1 MCILFCTFCRAQL
14 TLNNK
19 IINIKY
25 VLDYIKNDFFFKFTF
40 YLLKINFNQ
49 TLHATYIKHA
59 RLGNIVFI
67 K

>member
-1 MCILFCTFCRAQL
+1 MI
-14 TLNNK
+14 
-19 IINIKY
+19 
-25 VLDYIKNDFFFKFTF
+25 FFFKFTF
-40 YLLKINFNQ
+40 YLLKINFNK